1 MIMQNKLHTISG
13 LSGDTPFSLECS
25 FLTSTHPSINLLDFS
40 QRYMPDNSKPI
51 LVRFLHNS
59 FNSIIDCSMFS
70 ACKIFSIKNK
80 GDLGQV
86 YVVTGNSNFSIAT
99 QQKYLLVVPSSY
111 PRLFNEISS
120 LQFDVHC
127 FNPYKQCTT
136 NELIDAYNKDLH
148 KHGFVST
155 RIAFK
160 LLLNE
165 AFVFSKLD
173 LSSVFDVDDSGFITP
188 RKKTEIML
196 NENGNGLIFSNH
208 E

>member
-1 MIMQNKLHTISG
+1 MQNKLHTISG

-59 FNSIIDCSMFS
+59 FNSIIDCSMFR

-80 GDLGQV
+80 GDLGQI

-99 QQKYLLVVPSSY
+99 QQKHLLIIPMSY
-111 PRLFNEISS
+111 PSVFNQTSS
-120 LQFDVHC
+120 VQFDMHC
-127 FNPYKQCTT
+127 FNPYKQYTT
-136 NELIDAYNKDLH
+136 NELIDAYNKDLK
-148 KHGFVST
+148 KHGFVSS

-160 LLLNE
+160 ALLNE
-165 AFVFSKLD
+165 AFAHSKLE

-188 RKKTEIML
+188 RKKAEIMV
-196 NENGNGLIFSNH
+196 NKNGNGLIFSNH

>member
-51 LVRFLHNS
+51 LVRFLHNGI
-59 FNSIIDCSMFS
+59 NSIIDCSMFR
-70 ACKIFSIKNK
+70 ACTIFCIREK
-80 GDLGQV
+80 GSVGQI
-86 YVVTGNSNFSIAT
+86 YVAAGNSNFSIST
-99 QQKYLLVVPSSY
+99 QQKHLLIIPMSY
-111 PRLFNEISS
+111 PSVFNQTSS
-120 LQFDVHC
+120 VQFDMHC
-127 FNPYKQCTT
+127 FNPYKQYTT
-136 NELIDAYNKDLH
+136 NELIDAYNKDLK
-148 KHGFVST
+148 KHGFVSS

-160 LLLNE
+160 ALLNE
-165 AFVFSKLD
+165 AFAHSKLE

-188 RKKTEIML
+188 RKKAEIMV
-196 NENGNGLIFSNH
+196 NKNGNGLIFSNH